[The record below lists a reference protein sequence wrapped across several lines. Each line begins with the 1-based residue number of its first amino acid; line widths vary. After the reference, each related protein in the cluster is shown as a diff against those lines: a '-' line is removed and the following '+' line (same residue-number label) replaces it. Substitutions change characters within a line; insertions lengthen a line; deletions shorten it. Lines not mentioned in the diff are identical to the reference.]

1 MFAFIGSR
9 NSSPPP
15 RVIDPS
21 LVAGRLRV
29 NLPCSLSNGTSGNSS
44 GSLEGH
50 GQHNSVP
57 VPVPLPVSQR
67 FCCAGPTPPPAATA
81 EVVQYQPSVGG
92 GIALVVNLPPAH
104 SNYLNQQN
112 QQNQH
117 QHQSALPAVTT
128 QHHMQ
133 SSQPSV
139 PVDLQPSSS
148 GTLLSTYS
156 HTYIEVSGMI
166 FILLAFLCVFSECP
180 FRMFSGS
187 PLGLFPCHTS
197 LVSLFHFACQVCL
210 HVQ

>member
-1 MFAFIGSR
+1 MFTIIGSR

-15 RVIDPS
+15 RAIDPS

-29 NLPCSLSNGTSGNSS
+29 NLPCSMSNGTNSNN
-44 GSLEGH
+44 GVSLEGH
-50 GQHNSVP
+50 GQPNSVP
-57 VPVPLPVSQR
+57 VPVSVSQR
-67 FCCAGPTPPPAATA
+67 FCCAGPTPPPTATA
-81 EVVQYQPSVGG
+81 ELVQYQPSVGG
-92 GIALVVNLPPAH
+92 GISLVVNLPPAH

-156 HTYIEVSGMI
+156 HTYIEVSGV
-166 FILLAFLCVFSECP
+166 ILIVFVFLFVYSEYP
-180 FRMFSGS
+180 VLRFLWVISGS
-187 PLGLFPCHTS
+187 LSVLFLYRVLS
-197 LVSLFHFACQVCL
+197 
-210 HVQ
+210 